1 MRERRLLERI
11 AHWEI
16 AKGRTNQTQVDI
28 LVRSV
33 MDHLQRLL
41 NTRQGSVQI
50 DPQFGVPDFTN
61 LAGGMAAGSTREIE
75 EEIRRMVLKYEPR
88 LKSPKVVLSH
98 EGTDVLSIR
107 FSLEGRLEVDARD
120 IPLQLSTSV
129 ASSGK
134 VEIVSSH
141 HY

>member
-11 AHWEI
+11 ANWEVGD
-16 AKGRTNQTQVDI
+16 KRTNQTQVDI

-33 MDHLQRLL
+33 MDHLARLL

-50 DPQFGVPDFTN
+50 DPLFGVPDFTN

-88 LKSPKVVLSH
+88 IKSPKVKLNR
-98 EGTDVLSIR
+98 EETDVLSIR
-107 FSLEGRLEVDARD
+107 FALEGTLEVDNRD
-120 IPLQLSTSV
+120 IPLQISTTVGSNGRV
-129 ASSGK
+129 NIA
-134 VEIVSSH
+134 
-141 HY
+141 